1 MDTIISAITD
11 TLASQN
17 RVEIRGFASFSVGLR
32 KPRTGRNPK
41 TGESV
46 QVKAKQVVRFKP
58 GKEMREVVDT
68 LSTP

>member
-1 MDTIISAITD
+1 MAMDTIINAITD

-17 RVEIRGFASFSVGLR
+17 RVEIRGFASFSVDLR

-46 QVKAKQVVRFKP
+46 QIPAKSVVKWKAGVR
-58 GKEMREVVDT
+58 MRDGVDV
-68 LSTP
+68 